1 MFVESTFFFSDTG
14 KLLMWFLL
22 FKFKRLS
29 LWEEKM
35 KKAQQ
40 KKKRLQFTQ
49 WKSKTP
55 GAEERQTALF
65 FFWFC
70 FFFFFFAKTC
80 LHSAQKLA
88 SNEEWHKQCSCCS
101 RERTIWGMLSEMVT
115 ATAATTNILKV
126 SPVSVD

>member
-70 FFFFFFAKTC
+70 FFFFFLPKHAFIQHKN
-80 LHSAQKLA
+80 LPPMKNDI
-88 SNEEWHKQCSCCS
+88 SNVAAAPGKEPYEACCQRWLQPLQPPQTS
-101 RERTIWGMLSEMVT
+101 S
-115 ATAATTNILKV
+115 K
-126 SPVSVD
+126 SVLFL

>member
-40 KKKRLQFTQ
+40 KKKGCNLLSENLKLQVQ
-49 WKSKTP
+49 KRDK
-55 GAEERQTALF
+55 QLCF
-65 FFWFC
+65 FSGFA
-70 FFFFFFAKTC
+70 FFFFFLPKHAFIQHKN
-80 LHSAQKLA
+80 LPPMKNDI
-88 SNEEWHKQCSCCS
+88 SNVAAAPGKEPYEACCQRWLQPLQPPQTS
-101 RERTIWGMLSEMVT
+101 S
-115 ATAATTNILKV
+115 K
-126 SPVSVD
+126 SVLFL

>member
-40 KKKRLQFTQ
+40 KKKGCNLLSENLKLQVQ
-49 WKSKTP
+49 KRDK
-55 GAEERQTALF
+55 QLCF
-65 FFWFC
+65 FSGFA
-70 FFFFFFAKTC
+70 FFFFFAKTC